1 MQDVGRN
8 FDGEDALGILAKGEL
23 ERQLWPINQ
32 WPDLELAEVLW
43 RCFLICSTHLCLF
56 AIGATIRAVDVRE
69 GLDGI
74 DGNLSFK

>member
-23 ERQLWPINQ
+23 GRQLWPINH
-32 WPDLELAEVLW
+32 WPDLELAEVMWHCLLSC
-43 RCFLICSTHLCLF
+43 RTHLCLLVIGA
-56 AIGATIRAVDVRE
+56 AIGVADVRE

-74 DGNLSFK
+74 HGNLSFK